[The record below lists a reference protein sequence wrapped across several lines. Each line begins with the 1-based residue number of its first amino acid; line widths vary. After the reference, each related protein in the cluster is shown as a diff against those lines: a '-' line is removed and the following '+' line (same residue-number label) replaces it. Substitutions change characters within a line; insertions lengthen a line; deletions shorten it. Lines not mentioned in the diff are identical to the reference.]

1 MSPSSAGRD
10 AVLAATRAAARAL
23 YISNDVVDQSL
34 EASAPTQVAGCRA
47 MPGAEV
53 AHRDASRRARPLG
66 QARLPAHKPVEDLGW
81 AHVRFPDG
89 WGRGD
94 TLSLAFVGSCEDLV
108 LFGQTGRGKPHM
120 AIALSTRAAAAGIP
134 AGSWQT
140 AQPVLELG
148 NAKRDGAL
156 AKVLGGMSRS
166 GLLVLGGFGHVPF
179 DAGGARLL
187 CQVISESCERRAITF
202 TTNIELSR
210 WGTVFAD
217 DRLAQAIVD
226 RVARHGRLV
235 ELAGPGHRLESSL
248 TLGKGGAVA

>member
-10 AVLAATRAAARAL
+10 AVLAAARAAARAL
-23 YISNDVVDQSL
+23 YISNDAIDQSL

-47 MPGAEV
+47 MLGAEV
-53 AHRDASRRARPLG
+53 AHRDASRRARLLR
-66 QARLPAHKPVEDLGW
+66 QAGLPVRKPVEDLDW

-89 WGRGD
+89 WGRD
-94 TLSLAFVGSCEDLV
+94 DMLSLAFVGSCESLV
-108 LFGQTGRGKPHM
+108 FFGQTGRGKPHM
-120 AIALSTRAAAAGIP
+120 AMALSTRAAAAGIP

-140 AQPVLELG
+140 AQLVLELG

-156 AKVLGGMSRS
+156 AKVLGDMSRS
-166 GLLVLGGFGHVPF
+166 RLLVLGGFGHVPF
-179 DAGGARLL
+179 DADGARLL

-202 TTNIELSR
+202 TTNVEFSR

-226 RVARHGRLV
+226 RVVRHGRLV
-235 ELAGPGHRLESSL
+235 ELAGPSHRLESSL
-248 TLGKGGAVA
+248 TLGEGGAAA